1 MVVVPTLTL
10 VTNPVLLI
18 EATEV
23 LDETHGLV
31 VAGVAL
37 PVNCV
42 VKPKQTLKLP
52 VIVGNGFT
60 VMILVVWQLLLLVNV
75 IVAVPAAIPET
86 TPVAE
91 TVATEGLEETHGLVA
106 APAEL
111 AVRVI
116 VCPAQTE
123 EGPVIIGIGL
133 TTNDWLALVVPHSL
147 VTEWLIV

>member
-42 VKPKQTLKLP
+42 VKPIQTFNVP
-52 VIVGNGFT
+52 FMVGNGFT
-60 VMILVVWQLLLLVNV
+60 VTL
-75 IVAVPAAIPET
+75 
-86 TPVAE
+86 
-91 TVATEGLEETHGLVA
+91 
-106 APAEL
+106 
-111 AVRVI
+111 
-116 VCPAQTE
+116 
-123 EGPVIIGIGL
+123 
-133 TTNDWLALVVPHSL
+133 
-147 VTEWLIV
+147 